1 LSDVESISYIRV
13 KLASVRGFIGA
24 KIYASVMDNLN
35 IVKGELDHLK
45 TVVGQ
50 LTAANEGLSSDLIA
64 CKNENDM
71 IRAELAAKSIEKAD
85 ATIIETVKEVIG
97 EKTDCGTVPGTV
109 CDTID
114 KIESQ

>member
-1 LSDVESISYIRV
+1 
-13 KLASVRGFIGA
+13 
-24 KIYASVMDNLN
+24 
-35 IVKGELDHLK
+35 
-45 TVVGQ
+45 
-50 LTAANEGLSSDLIA
+50 
-64 CKNENDM
+64 M